1 MKAVKVLNKARL
13 TVGDPRS
20 SERDT
25 DHGQGASFMSS
36 GALPVR
42 SEGPPD
48 GLVTRQGEGGGQRAG
63 NLHRAMLLYVTVK
76 GTHRLERNKVRTRI
90 ELPRC
95 LYTSAE
101 DGGCGPTDQEKPHS
115 ALCCR
120 TARLV

>member
-48 GLVTRQGEGGGQRAG
+48 GLVTRQGEGGGSARGELAQG
-63 NLHRAMLLYVTVK
+63 YVTV
-76 GTHRLERNKVRTRI
+76 RNCEGNTQVGK
-90 ELPRC
+90 EQGQN
-95 LYTSAE
+95 E
-101 DGGCGPTDQEKPHS
+101 DRAPEMS
-115 ALCCR
+115 VYLR
-120 TARLV
+120 